1 MLKMCSFRDTRYSP
15 MSQTSPTLILAVYI
29 LSKSGL
35 NLNFLSPK
43 PALRQAATFRL
54 RVLLHMAIFLQKIS
68 GKTLD
73 LQVQLVLANKLT

>member
-54 RVLLHMAIFLQKIS
+54 RVLLHMAIFFTENLWKNS
-68 GKTLD
+68 G
-73 LQVQLVLANKLT
+73 LTSPVSIG